1 MIARLVRIIADTG
14 ELKMLTGTWHR
25 MPMDHVQ
32 EKVTDL
38 SIVTSGTANMDRG
51 IIHPGVV
58 NIQGKDST
66 DGAGLAILIPTGA

>member
-1 MIARLVRIIADTG
+1 
-14 ELKMLTGTWHR
+14 
-25 MPMDHVQ
+25 MDHVQ

-38 SIVTSGTANMDRG
+38 SIVTSGTAKMDRG